1 MSDRAISPQFPTHGP
16 AMRAPTARTGLSG
29 RPSGGLSDSVPA
41 LTELMR
47 VVHARQRIIIG
58 TTISLVILAIVIL
71 FQMTPRYTASAL
83 VMVDPRTN
91 QVVDSEA
98 VLAGLGTDQATIEN
112 QLEIIRS
119 RSLVERVVQDLN
131 LLQDS
136 EFNPPAGKPSV
147 FAALNPL
154 SWFSSDTAAAETPQ
168 REPGIEADEVI
179 NRFLS
184 NLSVRIRG
192 KSTALQINFVSE
204 DPAKAARVAN
214 TLAEK
219 YVNDQLEAKFEATR
233 QATNWLSGRLE
244 ELGQQLVQ
252 AERAVE
258 QYKIANNLTET
269 SDGSFLIND
278 QLADINAQLTLA
290 QAELAE
296 SQAKLNQA
304 NSLYASGQKIDS
316 ISQVVNSPLIRQ
328 LRNQE
333 AELVRRGAELRN
345 RYGARH
351 PRMIDI
357 EAEQQNLSGKIDE
370 EVRRIIQQMRNDV
383 AVTEARVQALQSNMN
398 AIEMN
403 AAGQRQAQ
411 IRLRELER
419 AANSSRQLYEAYLA
433 RFKETQDQEGI
444 QTPDARILSRAP
456 VPSSP
461 SFPRTNLVLA
471 FAGPVAFLT
480 GLLFAFTAER
490 LDNGFRTSE
499 QIEAAT
505 KLPNLAVITEVGNK
519 IKRSGV
525 NPVDFALDRPLS
537 AYAESVRGFLTAIK
551 MSDVDMPPKVIG
563 ITSSVPSEGKTTF
576 AATTARLAVK
586 RGQRTILVDTD
597 LRHPSVTKLLGF
609 GDVDTGI
616 VEHLSDDCELEA
628 VIRRDDLTE
637 LDILPVAGK
646 AINPPDLLN
655 SQRMAHMIER
665 LRNMYDLVI
674 LDTAPILPVN
684 DTKQIVRLVD
694 KFVFVVRW
702 EQTPREAVLN
712 GIHELQVLQASM
724 AGTVLTRTHVRR
736 HAIYNYGYYKYKDYN
751 KYYTT

>member
-1 MSDRAISPQFPTHGP
+1 MTDRAIFPHSPLRDPSVRAASVRPPLTSRQ
-16 AMRAPTARTGLSG
+16 AMGSG
-29 RPSGGLSDSVPA
+29 DNVPA
-41 LTELMR
+41 LAELMR
-47 VVHARQRIIIG
+47 VMHARQRIIVG
-58 TTISLVILAIVIL
+58 TTLSLVILALVIL
-71 FQMTPRYTASAL
+71 FQLTPRYTASAL

-91 QVVDSEA
+91 QIVDSEA
-98 VLAGLGTDQATIEN
+98 VLAGLSTDQATIEN

-119 RSLVERVVQDLN
+119 RSLAERVVKDLN
-131 LLQDS
+131 LLQDP
-136 EFNPPAGKPSV
+136 EFNPPAAEPSV
-147 FAALNPL
+147 FAMLNPL
-154 SWFSSDTAAAETPQ
+154 SWFRSEPAAADIQAQP
-168 REPGIEADEVI
+168 RDDLDEVI
-179 NRFLS
+179 NRFLGS
-184 NLSVRIRG
+184 LSVRIRG
-192 KSTALQINFVSE
+192 KSTALQINFVSV
-204 DPAKAARVAN
+204 DPARAAQITN
-214 TLAEK
+214 SLAEK

-233 QATNWLSGRLE
+233 QATNWLSKRLD
-244 ELGQQLVQ
+244 ELGQQVVQ

-278 QLADINAQLTLA
+278 QLADINAQLSIA
-290 QAELAE
+290 QAEMAE
-296 SQAKLNQA
+296 NRAKLNQA

-328 LRNQE
+328 LRSQE
-333 AELVRRGAELRN
+333 AELIRRGAELRN

-357 EAEQQNLSGKIDE
+357 QAEQQNLSGKIDE
-370 EVRRIIQQMRNDV
+370 EVRRVIQQLRNDV
-383 AVTEARVQALQSNMN
+383 AVNEARVEALQSNMA
-398 AIEMN
+398 AIEMT

-419 AANSSRQLYEAYLA
+419 AANSSRQLYEAYLS
-433 RFKETQDQEGI
+433 RFKETEDQEGI
-444 QTPDARILSRAP
+444 QTPDARVLSTAP

-471 FAGPVAFLT
+471 FAGPMAFLT
-480 GLLFAFTAER
+480 GLLFAFAAER
-490 LDNGFRTSE
+490 LDSGFRTSE

-551 MSDVDMPPKVIG
+551 MSDVDTPPKVIG

-616 VEHLSDDCELEA
+616 VEHLSDDCDLEA

-646 AINPPDLLN
+646 AINPPDLLH
-655 SQRMAHMIER
+655 SQRMANMMER
-665 LRNMYDLVI
+665 LREMYDLVI